1 MQTPIAATASITV
14 AALPAT
20 TLAAAL
26 AIDPVSTV
34 LTRGIIPGV
43 RSVKGQTGPW
53 SSPGQTRTLTLT
65 DGSTVEETLVALHAD
80 GYRYRIAKFSGLFRF
95 IVAEANAR
103 FDVAA
108 HAGGSTLTWTYAFT
122 PKGAMAAAILS
133 FLVDSQW
140 NGFMDA
146 ALSRLKPAIER
157 A

>member
-1 MQTPIAATASITV
+1 MQKPIAAIASITV
-14 AALPAT
+14 AAAPAA

-26 AIDPVSTV
+26 AIDPVSIV
-34 LTRGIIPGV
+34 LARGILPGV
-43 RSVKGQTGPW
+43 RSIQGQTGPW

-80 GYRYRIAKFSGLFRF
+80 GYRYRIAKFSGPFRF
-95 IVAEANAR
+95 LVTEANAR

-108 HAGGSTLTWTYAFT
+108 HTGGSALTWTYAFD
-122 PKGAMAAAILS
+122 PKGALAAAILS

-146 ALSRLKPAIER
+146 ALARLKPTIER